1 MVLKYWDSKI
11 VFKNIGTKLF
21 SRLTFITNTHDEN
34 LGKLSIFYTR
44 IKNWNNSK
52 VRKLTKMVLLWG
64 VRVRIMV
71 FNITF
76 NNISM
81 AVTTLR
87 QMRQMPHTE
96 IEDFF
101 IQRFYLKNKT
111 NQDKLM
117 LNSLPSRFWKILIN
131 HVKTPKKLWLPKNYS

>member
-117 LNSLPSRFWKILIN
+117 LNSLPSRFWKILII